1 MSLILIWITLN
12 LPGFKQKI
20 LVCKKTLFEDKNNFI
35 WCFGWILKVSF
46 SSTIYFQMYISL
58 LTRQNKKAI
67 FVRYYWCNL
76 VPSYLLKF
84 WFYAW
89 QIYPGVHYKLKAF
102 LVLLNSLNSSSK
114 CNKMSYDWK
123 HMKYN
128 FKLVCISDVRFD
140 W

>member
-1 MSLILIWITLN
+1 MSLILIRITLN

-20 LVCKKTLFEDKNNFI
+20 LVCQKILYFKIRTILFDV
-35 WCFGWILKVSF
+35 FGWILKVSF
-46 SSTIYFQMYISL
+46 SSSIYFQMYISL

-89 QIYPGVHYKLKAF
+89 QIYPGVHYKLKTF
-102 LVLLNSLNSSSK
+102 LLLLNSSSK

-128 FKLVCISDVRFD
+128 FKLVCISDLLFD